1 MCLKKISRKIYD
13 INYLYKLFIRVRLE
27 RLYGEVFIIILPVNF
42 VGTSLISTCDERLSL
57 KSYSKKIIRIS
68 YA

>member
-1 MCLKKISRKIYD
+1 MFEKKNSRKIYD

-42 VGTSLISTCDERLSL
+42 VGTSLIWTCDERLSL